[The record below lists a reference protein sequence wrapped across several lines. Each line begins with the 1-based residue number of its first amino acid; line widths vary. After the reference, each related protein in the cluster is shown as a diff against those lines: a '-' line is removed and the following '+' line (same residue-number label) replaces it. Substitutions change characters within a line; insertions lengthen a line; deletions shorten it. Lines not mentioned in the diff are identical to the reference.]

1 MQYAGFGIKADS
13 RWAGKIYNTET
24 KESSFKGPF
33 CTIDLT
39 KDCAKK
45 LKKQYSAIKIYHLVY
60 EEFNQL

>member
-1 MQYAGFGIKADS
+1 MQYAGWIVS
-13 RWAGKIYNTET
+13 YYNIEI

-39 KDCAKK
+39 QDCAKK
-45 LKKQYSAIKIYHLVY
+45 LKKQYSTVKIYHLVY

>member
-1 MQYAGFGIKADS
+1 MQYAGWIVSYYD
-13 RWAGKIYNTET
+13 TET

-39 KDCAKK
+39 QDCAKK
-45 LKKQYSAIKIYHLVY
+45 LKKQYSTIKIYHLVY